1 MFSRF
6 ERLIAYR
13 YLRSKRKEGF
23 VSVMAIFSFIGIM
36 LGVAALI
43 IVMSVMNGFH
53 TELVKRI
60 LGVNAHITIMS
71 NSGLIDNYQQ
81 LSEDIS
87 KIAGVV
93 KVSPVVRGQVLAA
106 ANNQH
111 SGAVVQGIS
120 LADLKKKPLIAGNIK
135 LGNLD
140 DMAEWGGIAIGS
152 RMSKAMNLLPGDIIR
167 FISPKTTDTFVM
179 KIPRMKEYKVAAVFD
194 VGMTEYDSS
203 FIFMPIELAK
213 IFFETEKSVNA
224 IEIFVDNPDNAE
236 RLSKEI
242 YALTKHKYDVVDWQ
256 RSNEG
261 FFNALKTERV
271 VMFIILT
278 LIIVIAA
285 FNVISG
291 MVMLVIVKGK
301 EIAILRTMGASRG
314 AILRIFFLTGASIG
328 VIGTIFGYILGV
340 SFALN
345 IEEIRQW
352 VQGFTGTN
360 LFDPVVYYLSH
371 LTADVKAD
379 QVTLVVIVS
388 LIISF
393 LAPIYPAWRAAKTN
407 PADGVRG

>member
-1 MFSRF
+1 LFSRF